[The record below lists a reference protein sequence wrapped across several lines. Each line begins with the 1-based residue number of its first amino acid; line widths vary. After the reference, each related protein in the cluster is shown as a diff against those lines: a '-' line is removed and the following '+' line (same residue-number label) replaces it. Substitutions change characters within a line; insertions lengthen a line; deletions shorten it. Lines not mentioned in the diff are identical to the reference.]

1 MKTNNLTKK
10 SFLTSMIL
18 IATALFS
25 SKHSGQIK
33 DTSGSHTGGR
43 YWILKGYSFPGE
55 PNSRVI

>member
-1 MKTNNLTKK
+1 
-10 SFLTSMIL
+10 MIL